1 LRHGEAMLRSW
12 RSHAAVMAK
21 PCCGHGE
28 AMLRMNATPAE
39 LAALWLAPVMS
50 VR

>member
-1 LRHGEAMLRSW
+1 LGSR
-12 RSHAAVMAK
+12 
-21 PCCGHGE
+21 HGE

-39 LAALWLAPVMS
+39 QATLWVAPVMS

>member
-1 LRHGEAMLRSW
+1 
-12 RSHAAVMAK
+12 MAK

-39 LAALWLAPVMS
+39 LGALWLAPVMS

>member
-1 LRHGEAMLRSW
+1 LR
-12 RSHAAVMAK
+12 
-21 PCCGHGE
+21 HGE
-28 AMLRMNATPAE
+28 AMLRMNATRAE

>member
-1 LRHGEAMLRSW
+1 LR
-12 RSHAAVMAK
+12 
-21 PCCGHGE
+21 HGE

-39 LAALWLAPVMS
+39 LDALWLAPVMS